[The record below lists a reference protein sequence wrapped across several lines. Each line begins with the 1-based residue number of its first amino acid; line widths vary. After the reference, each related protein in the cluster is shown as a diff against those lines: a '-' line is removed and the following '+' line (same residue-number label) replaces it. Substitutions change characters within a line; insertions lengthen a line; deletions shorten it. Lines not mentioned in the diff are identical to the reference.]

1 MTGIRSSCQTG
12 SLNAPAPAL
21 TAFPTTK
28 HARRGMLYFNC
39 TGNVTRYTR
48 IMVSTSTPL
57 ASL

>member
-1 MTGIRSSCQTG
+1 LRLHIE
-12 SLNAPAPAL
+12 
-21 TAFPTTK
+21 F
-28 HARRGMLYFNC
+28 